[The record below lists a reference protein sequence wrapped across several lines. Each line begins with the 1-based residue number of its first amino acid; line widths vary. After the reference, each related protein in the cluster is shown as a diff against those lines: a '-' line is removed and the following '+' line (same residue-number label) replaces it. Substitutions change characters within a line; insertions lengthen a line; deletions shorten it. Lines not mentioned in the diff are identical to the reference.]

1 MLLFKNTFI
10 KRTEKNTWS
19 GAERVENELCEW
31 EWRLWME
38 GDMGDVW
45 EIWVG
50 RKIWIEWGYGI
61 PFEMG
66 VGTKGE
72 N

>member
-1 MLLFKNTFI
+1 M
-10 KRTEKNTWS
+10 
-19 GAERVENELCEW
+19 ENELCEW

-38 GDMGDVW
+38 GDIGDVW